1 VIHDKAL
8 YQFRRDFCDC
18 VDCAQKQMGLRY
30 IRNALNLGTRNEARV
45 AELVGRLPML
55 LASAREITALRAGGV

>member
-1 VIHDKAL
+1 MLHDKTL
-8 YQFRRDFCDC
+8 YQFRREFSDC

-55 LASAREITALRAGGV
+55 LAYAQEITARRGEAA